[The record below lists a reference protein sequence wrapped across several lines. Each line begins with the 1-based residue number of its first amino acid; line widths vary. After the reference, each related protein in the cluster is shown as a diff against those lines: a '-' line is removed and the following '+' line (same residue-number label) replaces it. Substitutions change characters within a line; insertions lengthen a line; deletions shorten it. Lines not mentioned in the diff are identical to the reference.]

1 MGILIK
7 WKKDDMKDDMIEYLD
22 CIDPDNP
29 EGLRNMI
36 TTREWRRQQERWVK
50 YNAKCCIKRNG
61 QGTSGGHIVVLTYNK
76 ENNLHLEEGEMIC
89 GTNKIF
95 IEPGKNHGKCRWAAD
110 GKKEV
115 YTLDWE
121 RNILKLYEER
131 NHRRSTQ
138 QIRDK
143 KFRCRI
149 IPLDEK
155 CVISGETTEAALD
168 AAHII
173 PAAQEGNEIPENGI
187 TLRAD
192 IHRLYDR
199 GIFQIHP
206 ERGQAMIDPA
216 RLPELSEDYIN
227 LSEDYI
233 NLSEDYINLSED
245 YINLLKNGKLPDAT
259 LQRVQKALQKVWG
272 GE

>member
-7 WKKDDMKDDMIEYLD
+7 WKEKKDDMIEYLD
-22 CIDPDNP
+22 CIDPDKP

-36 TTREWRRQQERWVK
+36 TTRGRWRQEKRWVK
-50 YNAKCCIKRNG
+50 FSAKCCIKRNG

-89 GTNKIF
+89 GTNRIF
-95 IEPGKNHGKCRWAAD
+95 IEPGKNHGKCQWAAD
-110 GKKEV
+110 GEENV
-115 YTLDWE
+115 QLNWE
-121 RNILKLYEER
+121 RNTLTLYKER
-131 NHRRSTQ
+131 KHRRSTQ
-138 QIRDK
+138 QIRDED
-143 KFRCRI
+143 FRRDI
-149 IPLDEK
+149 IALDEK

-173 PAAQEGNEIPENGI
+173 PARENGNEIPENGI
-187 TLRAD
+187 ALRAD

-199 GIFQIHP
+199 DRDRDRDRGIFQIHP
-206 ERGQAMIDPA
+206 KTGKVRIDPA
-216 RLPELSEDYIN
+216 KRRK
-227 LSEDYI
+227 
-233 NLSEDYINLSED
+233 LSED

-259 LQRVQKALQKVWG
+259 LQRVQKALQKIWG

>member
-1 MGILIK
+1 
-7 WKKDDMKDDMIEYLD
+7 MIEYLD

-36 TTREWRRQQERWVK
+36 TTQDNMITTRGRWRQQERWVK
-50 YNAKCCIKRNG
+50 FNAKCHIEWNG

-95 IEPGKNHGKCRWAAD
+95 IEPKKDRGDCQWKAD
-110 GKKEV
+110 GEENV
-115 YTLDWE
+115 QPYWE
-121 RNILKLYEER
+121 RNTLTLYKER

-138 QIRDK
+138 QIRDEE
-143 KFRCRI
+143 FRPHI
-149 IPLDEK
+149 IALDEM

-173 PAAQEGNEIPENGI
+173 PARKNGNEIPENGI
-187 TLRAD
+187 ALRAD

-206 ERGQAMIDPA
+206 EKGEVRIDPA
-216 RLPELSEDYIN
+216 KRRELLKKRELKN
-227 LSEDYI
+227 
-233 NLSEDYINLSED
+233 
-245 YINLLKNGKLPDAT
+245 YINLLKNRKLPDAT
-259 LQRVQKALQKVWG
+259 LQRVQEALQKVWG

>member
-7 WKKDDMKDDMIEYLD
+7 WKEKKDDMIEYLD
-22 CIDPDNP
+22 CIDPDKP

-36 TTREWRRQQERWVK
+36 TTRGRWRQQKRWVK
-50 YNAKCCIKRNG
+50 FNAKCCIKWNG

-95 IEPGKNHGKCRWAAD
+95 IEPKKDRRDCQWKAD

-115 YTLDWE
+115 CTLDWGK
-121 RNILKLYEER
+121 NIPILYEKR
-131 NHRRSTQ
+131 KHRRSTQ
-138 QIRDK
+138 QIRDED
-143 KFRCRI
+143 FRRDI
-149 IPLDEK
+149 IALDEM

-173 PAAQEGNEIPENGI
+173 PARKNGNEIPENGI
-187 TLRAD
+187 ALRAD

-206 ERGQAMIDPA
+206 EKGEVRIDPA
-216 RLPELSEDYIN
+216 KRRELLKKRELKN
-227 LSEDYI
+227 
-233 NLSEDYINLSED
+233 
-245 YINLLKNGKLPDAT
+245 YINLLKDCELPAT
-259 LQRVQKALQKVWG
+259 TRQRVQAALQEVWG

>member
-1 MGILIK
+1 
-7 WKKDDMKDDMIEYLD
+7 MIEYLD

-95 IEPGKNHGKCRWAAD
+95 IEPEKDRGYCQWEAD
-110 GKKEV
+110 GEENV
-115 YTLDWE
+115 QLNWE
-121 RNILKLYEER
+121 RNTLTLYKER
-131 NHRRSTQ
+131 KHRRSTQ
-138 QIRDK
+138 QIRDEE
-143 KFRCRI
+143 FRPHI
-149 IPLDEK
+149 IALDEM

-173 PAAQEGNEIPENGI
+173 PARKNGNEIPENGI
-187 TLRAD
+187 ALRAD

-199 GIFQIHP
+199 GIFQINP
-206 ERGQAMIDPA
+206 KTGKARIDPA
-216 RLPELSEDYIN
+216 KRRELLKKRELKN
-227 LSEDYI
+227 
-233 NLSEDYINLSED
+233 
-245 YINLLKNGKLPDAT
+245 YINLLKNRKLPDAT
-259 LQRVQKALQKVWG
+259 LQRVQAALQEVWG

>member
-1 MGILIK
+1 
-7 WKKDDMKDDMIEYLD
+7 MIEYLD

-29 EGLRNMI
+29 EGLRNMITTQDNMI

-89 GTNKIF
+89 GTNRIF

-110 GKKEV
+110 GEENV
-115 YTLDWE
+115 QLNWE
-121 RNILKLYEER
+121 RNTLTLYKER

-138 QIRDK
+138 QIRDEE
-143 KFRCRI
+143 FRPHI
-149 IPLDEK
+149 IALDEM

-233 NLSEDYINLSED
+233 NL
-245 YINLLKNGKLPDAT
+245 LKNGKLPDAT
-259 LQRVQKALQKVWG
+259 RQRVQKALRKVWG

>member
-7 WKKDDMKDDMIEYLD
+7 WKEKKDDMIEYLD
-22 CIDPDNP
+22 CIDPDKP

-36 TTREWRRQQERWVK
+36 TTQDNMITTRGRWRQEKRWVK
-50 YNAKCCIKRNG
+50 FNAKCHIEWNG

-76 ENNLHLEEGEMIC
+76 ENNSRLKEGEMIC
-89 GTNKIF
+89 GTNRIF
-95 IEPGKNHGKCRWAAD
+95 IEPEQDCGICQWAAD
-110 GKKEV
+110 GKKKV

-121 RNILKLYEER
+121 RNTLTLYKER

-138 QIRDK
+138 QIRDED
-143 KFRCRI
+143 FRRDI
-149 IPLDEK
+149 IALDEM

-173 PAAQEGNEIPENGI
+173 PARKNGNEIPENGI
-187 TLRAD
+187 ALRAD

-199 GIFQIHP
+199 DRDRDRGIFQIHP
-206 ERGQAMIDPA
+206 KTGKVRIDPA
-216 RLPELSEDYIN
+216 KRRK
-227 LSEDYI
+227 
-233 NLSEDYINLSED
+233 LSED